1 MNSLEKIFEDLL
13 SASAG
18 ELSFETLI
26 HQIVTYL
33 GAGGGI
39 IFEMN
44 RKSGEIVEWATP
56 TLIIGEDGYNDH
68 LNQINPRMR
77 FSLQHA
83 PGHVAYE
90 GRFISEK
97 GIDRHEFYDWL
108 GEAAGFRH
116 FLGLRI
122 CDYGDYSLF
131 HSVEF
136 SKSHGHPD
144 THKIEAFKRIAPAVG
159 QAWRLR
165 KRIEDAEGRASTKT
179 WLPEHLPWSIYALSR
194 SGTITGMNESGR
206 KLLEQKTV
214 LRTLDEQLHAVDKTS
229 NAQLQSVVKSGLAGI
244 SSELLVRN
252 IATGTPFVVQVFPID
267 PLKTD
272 KACSVAATVYVRDPL
287 SKPENIGTVLGSLY
301 GFTLAEQK
309 LANVL
314 ANGTDITSAANE
326 LGLSRNTVRNRLQS
340 MYAKTNTKRQS
351 DFLVRILGILE
362 P

>member
-13 SASAG
+13 LASAG

-26 HQIVTYL
+26 HQIVTFL

-44 RKSGEIVEWATP
+44 RKTGEIVEWATP

-68 LNQINPRMR
+68 LNRINPRMR
-77 FSLQHA
+77 FSLRHA
-83 PGHVAYE
+83 PGQVAYE
-90 GRFISEK
+90 GRFISER

-116 FLGLRI
+116 FLGSRI
-122 CDYGDYSLF
+122 CDYGDHSLF

-136 SKSHGHPD
+136 SISHGHPD
-144 THKIEAFKRIAPAVG
+144 TDKIKTFKRIAPAVG

-165 KRIEDAEGRASTKT
+165 KRIEDAEGRASTQT
-179 WLPEHLPWSIYALSR
+179 WLPDHLPWSIFALSR
-194 SGTITGMNESGR
+194 SGAITGMNESGR
-206 KLLEQKTV
+206 KLLEEKTV
-214 LRTLDEQLHAVDKTS
+214 LISQDQHLRAVEKTG
-229 NAQLQSVVKSGLAGI
+229 NTHLQQVIKNGIAGLG
-244 SSELLVRN
+244 SELLVRN
-252 IATGTPFVVQVFPID
+252 IETGTPFVVQVFPID

-287 SKPENIGTVLGSLY
+287 CKPENIGTVLGSLY
-301 GFTLAEQK
+301 GLTLAEQK

-351 DFLVRILGILE
+351 DFLVKILGLLE